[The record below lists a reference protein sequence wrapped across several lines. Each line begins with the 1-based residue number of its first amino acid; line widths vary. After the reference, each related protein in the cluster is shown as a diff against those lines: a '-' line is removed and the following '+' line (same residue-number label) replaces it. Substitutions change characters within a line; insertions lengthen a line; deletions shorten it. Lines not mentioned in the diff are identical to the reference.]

1 MTEKQKESWAA
12 NIAFV
17 SDEETVQEIY
27 ELLEKKESEGKIK
40 DLLTMDGPYDSLQL
54 MLKRRKENF
63 RLETKPQSEED
74 KSNE

>member
-1 MTEKQKESWAA
+1 MTEKQNEPWAA

-27 ELLEKKESEGKIK
+27 ELLERKEAEGKIK
-40 DLLTMDGPYDSLQL
+40 ELLTMDGPHESLQL

-63 RLETKPQSEED
+63 QLETKPKSDDSE
-74 KSNE
+74 K